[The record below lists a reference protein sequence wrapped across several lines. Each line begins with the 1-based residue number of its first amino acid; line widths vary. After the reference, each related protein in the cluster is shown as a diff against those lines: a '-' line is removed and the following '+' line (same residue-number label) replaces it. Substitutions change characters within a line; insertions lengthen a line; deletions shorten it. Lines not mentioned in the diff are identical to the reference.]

1 MSMFYELMMRK
12 KEEIM
17 YATIKGTLTEN
28 NGVFSGFSASNYLEV
43 NYTPQNINN
52 YELGVKFTLGN
63 SVSSTQTIIGQ
74 KSTNVHTPQL
84 AIDSSRKLF
93 FSFPNASHSWVSV
106 NTTYALNI
114 DTTYEAKMI
123 WTGNKVYA
131 YLKSNSVW
139 ELVGESDL
147 VTNGW
152 DEPILIGL
160 DTGLNAWGGSIDL
173 NNSYIKLGSTKYNLQ
188 AVVGYTVV
196 GSPTITDGVVSGI
209 YYSYNS
215 ADNRFV
221 KISQQLS
228 ATSITNF
235 EIVVR
240 VNIPTTTFAWKNI
253 FYSSSISAQPAD
265 TTNTMFLRVNPTN
278 GVLQFSPN
286 FTYDV
291 NNIFSFTN
299 NISLDTWKYVKISYS
314 DGVYSFYYSSD
325 GTIWTLDSSHTLS
338 VQIVNS
344 KYLFFGCS
352 GISPNVTFDGSIDL
366 NETYIKINN
375 KLWFN
380 GQQA

>member
-173 NNSYIKLGSTKYNLQ
+173 NNSYIKLGSTKYKLQ
-188 AVVGYTVV
+188 AVVGYTIV
-196 GSPTITDGVVSGI
+196 GSPTIVDGVVSGFSAND
-209 YYSYNS
+209 YLQLPSKPDYNENFEMQVEFTKTATGNCGLCIGGTYTYGGLIVS
-215 ADNRFV
+215 NNTVRFV
-221 KISQQLS
+221 IRLDDGTSNNYALVSNNTIEINALYIANVKRVGNKIVLRIYKNG
-228 ATSITNF
+228 TLDEEIGEDLTNIAF
-235 EIVVR
+235 STNIGNLRLGVR
-240 VNIPTTTFAWKNI
+240 VGGDALSGSMN
-253 FYSSSISAQPAD
+253 
-265 TTNTMFLRVNPTN
+265 L
-278 GVLQFSPN
+278 
-286 FTYDV
+286 
-291 NNIFSFTN
+291 NN
-299 NISLDTWKYVKISYS
+299 
-314 DGVYSFYYSSD
+314 
-325 GTIWTLDSSHTLS
+325 
-338 VQIVNS
+338 
-344 KYLFFGCS
+344 
-352 GISPNVTFDGSIDL
+352 
-366 NETYIKINN
+366 TYIKINN